1 MVGADKKENKFISV
15 VVYLH
20 NDRERIGPFFDTV
33 LRMFKENFEKYEVI
47 CVNDASQDD
56 SVEVLKDY
64 FSRPSE
70 EGRESLWNG
79 CMINV
84 IHMSYFQGLE
94 ASMNAGRDMAIGDF
108 VYEFDDINPDYS
120 PQLIRD
126 VYDRMLSGYDIV
138 SAGRKGKSKLSSS
151 LFYLFYNMTSK
162 SRNRIGPETFRIL
175 SRRAINRVMS
185 MGQYIPYR
193 KAVYGNCGLKTYT
206 ISYESQG
213 GTKRHR
219 SKTDRSERTSLA
231 MDSFI
236 YFTDVLE
243 RMSLAVSS
251 VFLILTLGVIIYIIS
266 SVFSESKPVE
276 GWLSTMGFLSLG
288 FFGVF
293 SLLTFIMKYL
303 SVMLSLI
310 FKHQRY
316 LIESVEK
323 ISQK

>member
-1 MVGADKKENKFISV
+1 MAEADKKENKFISV

-20 NDRERIGPFFDTV
+20 NDRERIAPFFDTV
-33 LRMFKENFEKYEVI
+33 LRIFKENFEKYEVI

-64 FSRPSE
+64 FSGPSE

-151 LFYLFYNMTSK
+151 MFYLFYNMTSK

-251 VFLILTLGVIIYIIS
+251 VFLVFTLGVIIYIIS

-316 LIESVEK
+316 LIEGVEK